1 MTDEDKL
8 IAGPMWDLD
17 NAMGSTCQ
25 NTALG
30 WADDRKHGDRRSGEG
45 HFIQNVYEYKTSI
58 YKTLSKHEDFMK
70 VVANQYNSNQAAF
83 DSLPADTEQ
92 MINDIEAS
100 ARMNHIKVIDVIGP
114 YYNDHIYDS
123 DFTIG
128 EGQYRQDYLATTDS
142 AADWA
147 NYAANLK
154 TYISARTLWFR
165 NNYSY

>member
-1 MTDEDKL
+1 
-8 IAGPMWDLD
+8 
-17 NAMGSTCQ
+17 
-25 NTALG
+25 
-30 WADDRKHGDRRSGEG
+30 
-45 HFIQNVYEYKTSI
+45 
-58 YKTLSKHEDFMK
+58 MK
-70 VVANQYNSNQAAF
+70 EVANQYNSNQAAF

-128 EGQYRQDYLATTDS
+128 EGQYLQKYLATKDS
-142 AADWA
+142 KNDWA
-147 NYAANLK
+147 CYAANLQ
-154 TYISARTLWFR
+154 TYITTRSLWFR